1 METRT
6 IHKDQ
11 HGFTLIETCIA
22 LVLIM
27 IISSGVLP
35 LFVYALKYNSAA
47 AIRAEALAI
56 AQRKLEQLRASPF
69 ISCTSATP
77 FTSCTSTSNEVV
89 TVGSSTTGSLTY
101 TVDVIVTPVSS
112 SLSLKNIQIVVTPQ
126 GRSTTG
132 DVYSGKEAWMR
143 GQVIIYT
150 ERTTLGVGPNLG

>member
-1 METRT
+1 METRP

-11 HGFTLIETCIA
+11 RGFTLVETCIA

-35 LFVYALKYNSAA
+35 LFVYAVKYNSAA

-101 TVDVIVTPVSS
+101 TVDITVKEVTS
-112 SLSLKNIQIVVTPQ
+112 SLENIQIVVTPQ
-126 GRSTTG
+126 GRSTSG
-132 DVYSGKEAWMR
+132 EVYSGKEAWMR